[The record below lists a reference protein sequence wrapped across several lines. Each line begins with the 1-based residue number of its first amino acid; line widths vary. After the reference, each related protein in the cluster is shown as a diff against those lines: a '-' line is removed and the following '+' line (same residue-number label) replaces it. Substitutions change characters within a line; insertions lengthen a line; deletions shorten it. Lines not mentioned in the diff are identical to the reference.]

1 MALQAVARSVAAL
14 LVAGLTLGACG
25 LPGESAPTYYY
36 LLDPIRPAAERP
48 AGGGVRLAMEPV
60 EIPDYLDRQALV
72 TRGADNALE
81 VSSFHQ
87 WAEPLNA
94 NVTRVLAENLRLLL
108 AQTDVVRLPSRLGGF
123 NAELQIELV
132 RFERAGDGPV
142 TLVAR
147 WVVLDG
153 RRQREIASRRAVVTE
168 AADGDGPEATVAAMD
183 RALAALS
190 RRIAE
195 HLREAGAAA

>member
-1 MALQAVARSVAAL
+1 MTVKPTVRTLAAL

-25 LPGESAPTYYY
+25 LPSESAPTYYY
-36 LLDPIRPAAERP
+36 LLDPIEPASDRQ
-48 AGGGVRLAMEPV
+48 AGGAVRLALEPV
-60 EIPDYLDRQALV
+60 EIPGYLDRQALV
-72 TRGADNALE
+72 TRGTDNELE
-81 VSSFHQ
+81 VASFHQ

-108 AQTDVVRLPSRLGGF
+108 EQTDVVRLPSRVDGF
-123 NAELQIELV
+123 NAELQVELI

-153 RRQREIASRRAVVTE
+153 RRQQELASRRAVVTE
-168 AADGDGPEATVAAMD
+168 EPDGGGPDATVAAMD
-183 RALAALS
+183 RALAELS

-195 HLREAGAAA
+195 HLRTAGAAT